1 MNHPRDYFEPTTFS
15 SICYATFSWS
25 PQSNS
30 ILMVR
35 PLLSRTLAV
44 RYFQALFLWC
54 LKKCDITSYYYWSA
68 PYKLFSVPILC
79 QMLTYGRRI
88 PIPELFAR
96 IDAVDASTVKRVANR
111 FIFDQVLF
119 CQPVAFHYVEFT
131 AFSKTV
137 CYASINALTH
147 FIVVCSEPSFSLGE
161 PSFYFSWFVHVYYE
175 AYATIVS
182 LFVLLYL

>member
-1 MNHPRDYFEPTTFS
+1 MIGFACNWISVYSSTAYYYCPVLFHFLGAWERQSSDDNNFFCWYMNHPRDYFEPTTFS

-111 FIFDQVLF
+111 FIFDQV
-119 CQPVAFHYVEFT
+119 
-131 AFSKTV
+131 
-137 CYASINALTH
+137 
-147 FIVVCSEPSFSLGE
+147 
-161 PSFYFSWFVHVYYE
+161 
-175 AYATIVS
+175 
-182 LFVLLYL
+182 

>member
-1 MNHPRDYFEPTTFS
+1 
-15 SICYATFSWS
+15 
-25 PQSNS
+25 
-30 ILMVR
+30 
-35 PLLSRTLAV
+35 
-44 RYFQALFLWC
+44 
-54 LKKCDITSYYYWSA
+54 
-68 PYKLFSVPILC
+68 
-79 QMLTYGRRI
+79 MLTYGRRI

-119 CQPVAFHYVEFT
+119 CQPTAFHYVEFS
-131 AFSKTV
+131 AFSKPV
-137 CYASINALTH
+137 CYASIYAIAH
-147 FIVVCSEPSFSLGE
+147 FIVVCSEPSFSLGK